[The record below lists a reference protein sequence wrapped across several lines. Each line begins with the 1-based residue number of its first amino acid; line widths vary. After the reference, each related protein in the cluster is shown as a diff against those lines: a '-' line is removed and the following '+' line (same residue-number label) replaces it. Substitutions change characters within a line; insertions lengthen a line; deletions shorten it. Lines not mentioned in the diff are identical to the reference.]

1 MFSSLVPFVGAQRRV
16 AISVPKD
23 MIINYKNST
32 LGLSDNI
39 SSRYSIDMKDSAW
52 YECLNKDVLFFE
64 TNSNRRVCKDT
75 IPRGVEPQYPSSEDQ
90 ITTDDQ
96 AQNVQGLPS

>member
-1 MFSSLVPFVGAQRRV
+1 MT
-16 AISVPKD
+16 
-23 MIINYKNST
+23 INYKNST

-75 IPRGVEPQYPSSEDQ
+75 ISRVVEPQYPSSETQ
-90 ITTDDQ
+90 PVVVDQ
-96 AQNVQGLPS
+96 AQGIASGDSIQNTETPQILPA

>member
-1 MFSSLVPFVGAQRRV
+1 
-16 AISVPKD
+16 

-39 SSRYSIDMKDSAW
+39 SSRYSIDMKDSGW

-75 IPRGVEPQYPSSEDQ
+75 IPRVVEPQYPSLEDQ

-96 AQNVQGLPS
+96 AQNIQSLPS

>member
-1 MFSSLVPFVGAQRRV
+1 M
-16 AISVPKD
+16 ISVPKD

-39 SSRYSIDMKDSAW
+39 SSRYSIDMEDSGW

-64 TNSNRRVCKDT
+64 TNTNRRVCKDA
-75 IPRGVEPQYPSSEDQ
+75 ISRVVETQYPSSEDQ
-90 ITTDDQ
+90 ITTEDQ